1 MTSPFKFVLANT
13 KDQWPFNKCEGDY
26 SIPST
31 SNPAVF
37 LLSFTQGHE
46 LGRVLLSPLLN
57 TTF

>member
-26 SIPST
+26 SISST
-31 SNPAVF
+31 SNPTAF
-37 LLSFTQGHE
+37 LFSFTQGHE
-46 LGRVLLSPLLN
+46 LGWALLSLLLN